1 MISFMRKLPLI
12 LTVLLIWLW
21 AYTCWYWYTCNIQW
35 FCDEGSKPAV
45 QGENLA
51 VEIAKMNQGE
61 DRGIISGQ
69 DASGGVV
76 TDREGSPKLSAQ
88 DVLFDPLPK
97 EVEAIVTTEISQSG
111 SLNSSET
118 RPEAEIE
125 ETQEAT
131 QETNNTES
139 ATICESPLI
148 GPVVFWGDNTQAEV
162 EKLEIFLISRGESV
176 AIDGIYGEDDVQA
189 IKRFQLEYKQDVLD
203 PWGITAPT
211 GYVGRTS
218 IAKINELAC
227 K

>member
-1 MISFMRKLPLI
+1 
-12 LTVLLIWLW
+12 
-21 AYTCWYWYTCNIQW
+21 
-35 FCDEGSKPAV
+35 
-45 QGENLA
+45 
-51 VEIAKMNQGE
+51 MNQGE

-139 ATICESPLI
+139 KENCQCY
-148 GPVVFWGDNTQAEV
+148 D
-162 EKLEIFLISRGESV
+162 
-176 AIDGIYGEDDVQA
+176 Y
-189 IKRFQLEYKQDVLD
+189 
-203 PWGITAPT
+203 
-211 GYVGRTS
+211 
-218 IAKINELAC
+218 
-227 K
+227 